1 MNDSLSDRIKE
12 YEFVNRSYLVK
23 KVPVIIRIDGKCFSN
38 FTRKLEKPF
47 DMKFMSSML
56 NAAKRTAE
64 QIQGFKL
71 AFIQSDEVSFLLT
84 DYENIETQGWFN
96 YNVSKLISISAAYM
110 SVYFNSEWRYKTD
123 FCPNIVFDSR
133 VFNIPKEDVAN
144 CFLWRMKDYNRNS
157 IQMYARSIFS
167 HKELNNKNN
176 EDIHEMLY
184 KVGKNWTTDLTD
196 QEKNGTFLINTKENG
211 IIESSTILPKYECI
225 EKLVKEFI

>member
-1 MNDSLSDRIKE
+1 
-12 YEFVNRSYLVK
+12 
-23 KVPVIIRIDGKCFSN
+23 
-38 FTRKLEKPF
+38 
-47 DMKFMSSML
+47 
-56 NAAKRTAE
+56 
-64 QIQGFKL
+64 
-71 AFIQSDEVSFLLT
+71 
-84 DYENIETQGWFN
+84 
-96 YNVSKLISISAAYM
+96 
-110 SVYFNSEWRYKTD
+110 
-123 FCPNIVFDSR
+123 
-133 VFNIPKEDVAN
+133 
-144 CFLWRMKDYNRNS
+144 MKDYNRNS